1 MFRVTHL
8 ITGLD
13 TGGAE
18 LALARLL
25 AARSTNGF
33 EHSVVS
39 LTTRGTIG
47 DRIVDLGVPVHALGL
62 TPMAAPMILI
72 KLTRLLK
79 QLRPDVLQTWLYHA
93 DAAGTLAAFLAGVP
107 HIAWNIRGADFDPRA
122 YRRSLSAILRL
133 LAMASS
139 VPAVV
144 VSNSYEGRAAHERLG
159 YHPKR
164 WEIIPNGVDSALFQ
178 PSARARECMRRRL
191 GLGSSTRLVGHL
203 ARYHPMKDH
212 VTFLRAVAVVTAAR
226 QDVHVIAAGRG
237 VADDAALAQEIASLR
252 LGGRVTLLGEQ
263 SQPAEFLAAC
273 DVFALSS
280 AYGEGFPNVVA
291 EAMACGVPCVVTN
304 VGDAARIV
312 GDAGIVV
319 ETRNPESLARGIL
332 EYLNMGPADADAA
345 ADAARR
351 RIVEHY
357 SLERAIAHY
366 ESLYREIAG
375 VNAA

>member
-1 MFRVTHL
+1 M
-8 ITGLD
+8 
-13 TGGAE
+13 E
-18 LALARLL
+18 
-25 AARSTNGF
+25 
-33 EHSVVS
+33 
-39 LTTRGTIG
+39 
-47 DRIVDLGVPVHALGL
+47 LGVPVHALGL
-62 TPMAAPMILI
+62 TPMTAPMTLI

-79 QLRPDVLQTWLYHA
+79 HLRTDVLQTWLYHA
-93 DAAGTLAAFLAGVP
+93 DAAGTIAAYLAGVP

-122 YRRSLSAILRL
+122 YRRSLSAIVRL

-144 VSNSYEGRAAHERLG
+144 VSNSYDGRAAHERLG

-178 PSARARECMRRRL
+178 PSDRARECMRRRL
-191 GLGSSTRLVGHL
+191 GLGSSSRIVGHL

-212 VTFLRAVAVVTAAR
+212 VTFLRAGALVTAAR
-226 QDVHVIAAGRG
+226 QDVHLIAAGRG
-237 VADDAALAQEIASLR
+237 VADNAGLVREIASLR
-252 LGGRVTLLGEQ
+252 LDRRITLLDEQ
-263 SQPAEFLAAC
+263 AQPAEFLAAC
-273 DVFALSS
+273 DVVALSS

-319 ETRNPESLARGIL
+319 EPRDPDSLARGIL
-332 EYLNMGPADADAA
+332 NYLSMGPAEGHAA

-357 SLERAIAHY
+357 SLDRAIAHY
-366 ESLYREIAG
+366 ESLYREIVG
-375 VNAA
+375 VNPA